1 MCLSKGSSLYSLSS
15 RIKLSNT
22 AYSNYRLEVV
32 ARVLV
37 LTLKNFSG
45 SIGNLRMKL
54 KTFYLK
60 TGKSEQKI
68 WLWITHSFLFT
79 VKIRFKDFRSKCPI
93 LHNINTAIPR
103 NTSSSL
109 FLHPQTARS
118 STFAASRWILIQRS
132 NPAWFH
138 TSQFRLFHI
147 WWRGRLH
154 QKSSIDCGRTWL
166 ETAASVHVQSGNWRL
181 EAY

>member
-1 MCLSKGSSLYSLSS
+1 MVSFSDIKLKSSGNTFNMCLSKGSSLYSLSS

-60 TGKSEQKI
+60 TGKSELKI
-68 WLWITHSFLFT
+68 
-79 VKIRFKDFRSKCPI
+79 
-93 LHNINTAIPR
+93 
-103 NTSSSL
+103 
-109 FLHPQTARS
+109 
-118 STFAASRWILIQRS
+118 
-132 NPAWFH
+132 
-138 TSQFRLFHI
+138 
-147 WWRGRLH
+147 
-154 QKSSIDCGRTWL
+154 
-166 ETAASVHVQSGNWRL
+166 
-181 EAY
+181 